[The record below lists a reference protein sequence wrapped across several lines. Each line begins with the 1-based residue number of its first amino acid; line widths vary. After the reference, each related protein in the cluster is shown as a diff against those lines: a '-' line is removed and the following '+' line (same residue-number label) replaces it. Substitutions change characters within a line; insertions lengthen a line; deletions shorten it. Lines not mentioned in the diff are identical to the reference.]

1 MRSRLTSSVRSD
13 LSMADRPNIGYHKA
27 ILPQETYVLFEVTI
41 YLLIVPQ
48 FLLVLFPTSAW
59 PFQAHKNETLP
70 EFQIHNHH
78 HCSHVF

>member
-41 YLLIVPQ
+41 YAI
-48 FLLVLFPTSAW
+48 F
-59 PFQAHKNETLP
+59 
-70 EFQIHNHH
+70 
-78 HCSHVF
+78 